1 MPSPLEKLKKFLSLE
16 TERGFDNRAVVGGLD
31 KILPNWISEAEDAG
45 ISPDVIQSVAL
56 VLEIYPK
63 QTVLDRQAGV
73 KRLEEMLGQVKGDE
87 TSRDPHDAKHA
98 ASDLQQR
105 SQQSATRPA
114 DRPDSGVVQPGRVR
128 AATQNQSN
136 LVGLNAKLTVLQG
149 IGPKTAQTLEQLDLY
164 SLEDLLYYFPRR
176 YDDFSKMKPINRLQ
190 YGDEVSVLGN
200 VKSVFTRSIKGGKL
214 TMTEAVIEDGTG
226 ALRVTWFN
234 QPWLEKSIRPDT
246 QLVLSGKIEM
256 YLGRLSM
263 NSPDWELIDQEHLH
277 TNRIVPVYPLTSHVT
292 QKALRRMMHQTVSYW
307 APRIP
312 DFLPETILEPAA
324 LINLN
329 QALMQVHFP
338 DTQDSLHAAQERLAF
353 DEIFLIQLGVLLQK
367 KAWQANT
374 AQVFTVSDEWLES
387 QFVALPYPLT
397 QAQQRSI
404 ADIRTDLTSGKPM
417 NRLLQGD
424 VGSGKT
430 VVAAMAISMIA
441 VNDAQSAIMAPTSIL
456 AEQHF
461 RSLSALMVG
470 DNGME
475 GSIGILQPG
484 EIRLLLGDTSD
495 TEKQE
500 IRAGLADGSIKLV
513 VGTHALIEDPVEFKR
528 LQLAVIDEQHRFGV
542 AQRSAL
548 RNKGENPHLLVMT
561 ATPIPRSLSLTVY
574 GDLDLSVM
582 DEMPVGRLPIET
594 HILTPLERERAYA
607 FIKNQIELGHQAFI
621 IYPLVEKGEKED
633 ALAAVEE
640 RDRLQKEIFTHL
652 KVGLLHGRMK
662 PEEKDQVMT
671 AFRNKEFDILVS
683 TSVVEVGVDIPNATV
698 MMIEGANRFG
708 LAQLHQFR
716 GRVGR
721 GPDQSYCLL
730 VPDHEDAVENER
742 LQVMAE
748 TNDGFILA
756 ERDLEQRG
764 PGDFLGTRQAGFAE
778 LRMAS
783 LTNVRLIEKAR
794 RLAVQLIEND
804 PDLKSNDHAA
814 LASTLDRFWGN
825 GRGDIS

>member
-105 SQQSATRPA
+105 PQQSATRPA

-176 YDDFSKMKPINRLQ
+176 YDDYSKMKPINRLQ

-397 QAQQRSI
+397 KAQQRSI
-404 ADIRTDLTSGKPM
+404 SDIRTDLTSGKPM

-430 VVAAMAISMIA
+430 VVAAMAIAMIV